1 MKRIGWVSVIAL
13 FLALSAFA
21 FGMLSGRSRPAS
33 EAAPPASARDVAAH
47 QPQGA
52 TPGEAPSTQAYRDAS
67 DRMHEGM
74 AIAYTGDADVD
85 FLRGMIA
92 HHEGAIAMAKI
103 AVEHG
108 EAADV
113 QSLAREIIAAQ
124 EAEIIR
130 MRILLA
136 RHEDA
141 AQTDVRS

>member
-1 MKRIGWVSVIAL
+1 MWWLLSSLLLVAAGEPDGVAVVLQSS
-13 FLALSAFA
+13 LALSPCGVARA
-21 FGMLSGRSRPAS
+21 AATGAGEPLRAALGAVLAR
-33 EAAPPASARDVAAH
+33 AAPRAVADAELMMSAALVGDVVVFEWA
-47 QPQGA
+47 
-52 TPGEAPSTQAYRDAS
+52 
-67 DRMHEGM
+67 M
-74 AIAYTGDADVD
+74 DV
-85 FLRGMIA
+85 LA
-92 HHEGAIAMAKI
+92 HHDGAIAMAKI

-141 AQTDVRS
+141 LPAGVRP